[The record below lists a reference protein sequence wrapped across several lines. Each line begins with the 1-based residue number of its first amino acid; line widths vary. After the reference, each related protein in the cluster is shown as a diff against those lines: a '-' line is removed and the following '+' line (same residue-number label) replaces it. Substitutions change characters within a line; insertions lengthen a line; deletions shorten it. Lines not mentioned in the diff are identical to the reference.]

1 MKLLILVI
9 ACTIALLASELQF
22 EHNFNKALQKAEK
35 QNKEVMMMYSATW
48 CPECNYMKEVVFK
61 DNEVTQ
67 YIQKH
72 FIVLSLDI
80 QKDKLPKGFNYIG
93 IPTFFFI
100 NKDAKEKNK
109 IIGGSKANIFLQKLK
124 ALK

>member
-22 EHNFNKALQKAEK
+22 EHNFNKALQKAKK

-61 DNEVTQ
+61 DN
-67 YIQKH
+67 
-72 FIVLSLDI
+72 
-80 QKDKLPKGFNYIG
+80 
-93 IPTFFFI
+93 
-100 NKDAKEKNK
+100 
-109 IIGGSKANIFLQKLK
+109 
-124 ALK
+124 